1 MVKRIK
7 RRIRAKRVKPN
18 FNTKRI
24 KNLIKDELF
33 SYYTKYDKDKD
44 NKIINIKDGDES
56 EYNKRYSK
64 YMVEDFNITL
74 VNMFITYIN
83 KNKSL
88 QNDFKNEPNFMN
100 KFIDLI
106 KHLLMNE
113 VELAVFTIILDKIGW
128 KLEKIDHW
136 TYFTILGIYSKKLVG
151 REEEKSFL
159 INIYS
164 IKNKQFFENY
174 TNICDKEIVNKFD
187 ENKFLTIKSINQR
200 FKKLNKPI
208 NSYCRKNN
216 ILYNGVVD
224 KIVKWSQPYCQENN
238 VNQLNNDEQLN
249 LNTKNDIFINIK
261 GDYKEEEFLS
271 PFPAEQSN
279 NNIDLIPNN
288 SFNNNINNSLFQINN
303 YNFREQNK
311 ESVNLFSLDLNNIPS
326 SQYFK
331 LENNISNNS
340 INKLI

>member
-33 SYYTKYDKDKD
+33 SYYTNYDKDKD

-238 VNQLNNDEQLN
+238 ANQLNNDEQLN

>member
-33 SYYTKYDKDKD
+33 SYYTNYDKDKD

-271 PFPAEQSN
+271 PSPAEQSN

>member
-33 SYYTKYDKDKD
+33 SYYTNYDKDKD